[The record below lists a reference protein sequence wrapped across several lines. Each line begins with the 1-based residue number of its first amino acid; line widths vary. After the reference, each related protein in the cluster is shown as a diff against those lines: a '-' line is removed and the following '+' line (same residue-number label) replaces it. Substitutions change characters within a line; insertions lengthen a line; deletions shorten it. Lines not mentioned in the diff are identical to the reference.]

1 MGSNSAN
8 DGSPRGM
15 NELLAL
21 RFSYFNFQI
30 VDDMINSDA
39 MNSNISSCT
48 QDKPKD
54 LHWEVSQNNVV
65 KYLLDGWNLR
75 EKGFT
80 EADVNHV
87 IGVLEVNAF
96 EITQPATSNYLHLI

>member
-1 MGSNSAN
+1 
-8 DGSPRGM
+8 
-15 NELLAL
+15 
-21 RFSYFNFQI
+21 
-30 VDDMINSDA
+30 MINSGVLT
-39 MNSNISSCT
+39 SNISSYTYT
-48 QDKPKD
+48 QDKPRD

-75 EKGFT
+75 DQGFT